1 MLAVSLCLSMIFCST
16 LPVVANYHKVT
27 NSKITLLAR
36 VGGAGGGSGIDDI
49 IDDNDSSSSSS
60 ASNGGGGSSYSSGG
74 GSGVDDG
81 YLPNIRVNAAGGG
94 GDGSED
100 GTWVQNDNTDKWYY
114 YEKNNSSNGS
124 KGATGWK
131 KISGSWYYFGQ
142 DGAMYQNTTTPD
154 GYYVDASGAWVK

>member
-36 VGGAGGGSGIDDI
+36 VGGAGGGGGG
-49 IDDNDSSSSSS
+49 S
-60 ASNGGGGSSYSSGG
+60 ASGGSSGGGGGSSSGG
-74 GSGVDDG
+74 SS
-81 YLPNIRVNAAGGG
+81 GG